1 MNRIVHAV
9 LGLALGTVV
18 PSAGALAQDAQHED
32 HGAHESGVAVAPAAS
47 ATPAVSAPASGPVL
61 YLPEDLYFLHH
72 MMVHHQQAVD
82 MGALMEGR
90 TERAEL
96 IRFAGYIA
104 DAQRVEM
111 RTMQG
116 MLDMAAARGLSA
128 TAHMPHGDPP
138 MAGMLSS
145 AEMAALVA
153 ASGAEFEQLW
163 LEGMIF
169 HHEGGLAMARAQE
182 LQQALHRRQPYGIA
196 VMLEEILVTQRAE
209 ITQMRS
215 WLEEWSLARDGDRR
229 APATDIISPT
239 EAAAVPVGQPVAVFG
254 AAADDIGVAAV
265 RVAIRNLDTDEWL
278 RSDGAWGDRELLP
291 AALTGS
297 GPASAA
303 WRFDFTPPA
312 AGRYAVEA
320 EAEDAAGNRAPSL
333 APRVFEV
340 TS

>member
-1 MNRIVHAV
+1 MNRIAHAM
-9 LGLALGTVV
+9 LALALGTTV
-18 PSAGALAQDAQHED
+18 SGAGALAQDAQHEN
-32 HGAHESGVAVAPAAS
+32 HGTHESGVAAAPAVA

-61 YLPEDLYFLHH
+61 YLPEDLHFLHH

-96 IRFAGYIA
+96 VRFAGYIA

-145 AEMAALVA
+145 AEMAALEA
-153 ASGAEFEQLW
+153 ASGAEFERLW

-196 VMLEEILVTQRAE
+196 VMLDEILVTQRAE
-209 ITQMRS
+209 ITQMRG
-215 WLEEWSLARDGDRR
+215 WLEEWGMAQDGDRR
-229 APATDIISPT
+229 PPAADIISPV
-239 EAAAVPVGQPVAVFG
+239 EGAAIPAGQPMAVFG
-254 AAADDIGVAAV
+254 AAVDDTGVSAV
-265 RVAIRNLDTDEWL
+265 RVAIRNLDTGEWL
-278 RSDGAWGDRELLP
+278 RGDGAWGERELLP
-291 AALTGS
+291 AVLTGS
-297 GPASAA
+297 GPAGAA

-312 AGRYAVEA
+312 ASRYAVEA
-320 EAEDAAGNRAPSL
+320 EAEDAAGNRAPSP
-333 APRVFEV
+333 APRMFEAAP
-340 TS
+340 